1 MYFFINL
8 LFIFI
13 FLIISNL
20 FFSSQKK
27 FTYIKIIKIYLIT
40 FFIFILL
47 SLKFNFLNF
56 NQSFNYLC
64 LIMNFM
70 FFISY
75 ILIVGIRFINSPSYD
90 IINYLKKNNPCEKN
104 KILRYLKE
112 KRIIEERIEILINY
126 KLILSQN
133 NNISLSK
140 NGIVICRFF
149 IIIKKFLGIESEG

>member
-40 FFIFILL
+40 FIIFILL

-64 LIMNFM
+64 LVMNFM

-75 ILIVGIRFINSPSYD
+75 ILIIGIRFINSPSYD
-90 IINYLKKNNPCEKN
+90 IINFIKNNQSKKKDLLEYLNKKNFILERI
-104 KILRYLKE
+104 KILE
-112 KRIIEERIEILINY
+112 NE
-126 KLILSQN
+126 KLIELKN
-133 NNISLSK
+133 DIMFLSK
-140 NGIVICRFF
+140 NGKIFCKIFLYIKIFF
-149 IIIKKFLGIESEG
+149 RLKSEG